1 MFSYGK
7 LSEKFNS
14 YYFIFHLSMLLTFP
28 LLDNIPKI
36 KETTNEV
43 VLDKSFLSN
52 KSLNTRISRPDYV
65 FDLRA

>member
-14 YYFIFHLSMLLTFP
+14 YYFILHLSMLLTFP
-28 LLDNIPKI
+28 LLDNIPRI